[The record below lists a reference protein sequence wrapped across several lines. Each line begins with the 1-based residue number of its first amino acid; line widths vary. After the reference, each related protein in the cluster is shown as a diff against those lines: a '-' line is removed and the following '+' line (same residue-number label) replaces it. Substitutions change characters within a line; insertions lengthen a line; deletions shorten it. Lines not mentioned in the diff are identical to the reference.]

1 MQAGAM
7 FNKFSKLDRKHYPA
21 LDLILW
27 DRADQYIS
35 THDAFAAYEL
45 RWRYID
51 EAELTVKEKK
61 LIKEL
66 TKHLGNGLFL
76 TA

>member
-1 MQAGAM
+1 M

-35 THDAFAAYEL
+35 ATDAFTAYEL

-51 EAELTVKEKK
+51 AQ
-61 LIKEL
+61 EL
-66 TKHLGNGLFL
+66 TKKEKMLIEQLTKHIGNGLFL
-76 TA
+76 AA